1 MLFSVHY
8 RHMTGA
14 VYILKAHPTFLEKMK
29 NIHTHA
35 RTHIHK
41 EAPGDHQRGCYQIWT
56 ECNRGFSKEF
66 FSGLVQSQSGGTLLW
81 LEKHWSHA
89 WRVWFR
95 YISIGC
101 HHSKGW
107 WNLFSFFFA
116 PPPHMDPLC
125 AFWIHRAQESE
136 RFTVPSVMDGWN
148 RVKTS
153 TWCFDSSTD
162 YFSFGEQYRF
172 WFLSKVK
179 SWYATRLFGWM
190 MAYSS
195 SSKCIWRK
203 CGVGRVCVLAKC
215 STSHFSSWTFQIVFW
230 LKQPLSTL

>member
-116 PPPHMDPLC
+116 PPPTWTLSAPSEYIEHKNLNDLRCHPL
-125 AFWIHRAQESE
+125 
-136 RFTVPSVMDGWN
+136 
-148 RVKTS
+148 
-153 TWCFDSSTD
+153 
-162 YFSFGEQYRF
+162 
-172 WFLSKVK
+172 
-179 SWYATRLFGWM
+179 WM
-190 MAYSS
+190 GG
-195 SSKCIWRK
+195 I
-203 CGVGRVCVLAKC
+203 G
-215 STSHFSSWTFQIVFW
+215 
-230 LKQPLSTL
+230 